1 MITIL
6 SVQVSENSSSLK
18 NFLEYSL
25 FNRSVKLWLI
35 ALIII
40 SVGFLFKGVIGHFLV
55 KMISRIKIN
64 NRALGTKHDKQFKKA
79 LSWIL
84 PLIACKIAITY
95 ILKAESSIESV
106 INVLLSSI
114 FIILALRIVELI
126 FRKLLSVWHEK
137 NPEKLTETVCRF
149 LLQIIRAILI
159 VLGLIMILSLLKINV
174 AGIITGFGLGG
185 LAVSMAAKDYL
196 TDLIAGFSIMS
207 EKVFEINHYIKA
219 PDIEG
224 IVEDIKF
231 RQTQIRTFDQGLM
244 AVPNSKLTQDYVINY
259 SKMGKRRLRF
269 MVNLPTF
276 VTLEQIDGLKK
287 LLNDYLEQNNNITE
301 DNPFLV
307 TFSIN
312 PDKIEF
318 LVQYFI
324 KSITYADYV
333 QEQDQVL
340 QLIWNYLSTENIA
353 DPITQV
359 YILDNE
365 NTTDEESGETQVSD
379 R

>member
-137 NPEKLTETVCRF
+137 IPKN
-149 LLQIIRAILI
+149 LQ
-159 VLGLIMILSLLKINV
+159 KQ
-174 AGIITGFGLGG
+174 F
-185 LAVSMAAKDYL
+185 
-196 TDLIAGFSIMS
+196 AGFCC
-207 EKVFEINHYIKA
+207 
-219 PDIEG
+219 
-224 IVEDIKF
+224 
-231 RQTQIRTFDQGLM
+231 R
-244 AVPNSKLTQDYVINY
+244 
-259 SKMGKRRLRF
+259 
-269 MVNLPTF
+269 
-276 VTLEQIDGLKK
+276 
-287 LLNDYLEQNNNITE
+287 
-301 DNPFLV
+301 
-307 TFSIN
+307 
-312 PDKIEF
+312 
-318 LVQYFI
+318 
-324 KSITYADYV
+324 
-333 QEQDQVL
+333 
-340 QLIWNYLSTENIA
+340 
-353 DPITQV
+353 
-359 YILDNE
+359 
-365 NTTDEESGETQVSD
+365 
-379 R
+379 